1 VATQRERSERTVAA
15 LVSAGRS
22 LMSEHGYHAVTVDA
36 MAAQAGVAKGAFY
49 HHFPSK
55 QALLDAVVDSLQGEI
70 ADELRARRRPY
81 PLSAIDLAEVLEDY
95 LRRAAS
101 DRRRRLVLIEGP
113 EVLGWTRWR
122 EIDDSHF
129 AGMTRAALA
138 MIMPAGTEDARIEIA
153 TRLVLGAVMEAAL
166 ATGRA
171 SNRGEVAAQF
181 GNVLRDLLT
190 GLAGGTDERR
200 AH

>member
-1 VATQRERSERTVAA
+1 MPSQRERSERTVAA
-15 LVSAGRS
+15 IVSAGRE
-22 LMSEHGYHAVTVDA
+22 LMAEHGYSAVTVDA
-36 MAAQAGVAKGAFY
+36 LAARAGVAKGAFY
-49 HHFPSK
+49 HHFPAK
-55 QALLDAVVDSLQGEI
+55 KALLDAVVDQLQGEI

-81 PLSAIDLAEVLEDY
+81 PLSAVDFAEVLEDY

-129 AGMTRAALA
+129 AGMTRAALTQ
-138 MIMPAGTEDARIEIA
+138 IMTPGTEDARIETA

-171 SNRGEVAAQF
+171 GDRGAAAAQF
-181 GNVLRDLLT
+181 GTVLRDLLS
-190 GLAGGTDERR
+190 GLARD
-200 AH
+200 A

>member
-1 VATQRERSERTVAA
+1 MPTQRERRERTVAA
-15 LVSAGRS
+15 IVSAGRE
-22 LMSEHGYHAVTVDA
+22 LMAEHGYSAVTVDA
-36 MAAQAGVAKGAFY
+36 LAARAGVAKGAFY
-49 HHFPSK
+49 HHFPAK
-55 QALLDAVVDSLQGEI
+55 KALLDAVVDQLQGEI

-81 PLSAIDLAEVLEDY
+81 PLSAVDLAEVLEDY
-95 LRRAAS
+95 LRRAAN

-129 AGMTRAALA
+129 AGMTRAALSQ
-138 MIMPAGTEDARIEIA
+138 IMPPGTKDARIETA

-171 SNRGEVAAQF
+171 GDPGAVAAQF
-181 GNVLRDLLT
+181 GTVLRDLLS
-190 GLAGGTDERR
+190 GLARD
-200 AH
+200 A

>member
-1 VATQRERSERTVAA
+1 MPTQRERRERTVAA
-15 LVSAGRS
+15 IVSAGRE
-22 LMSEHGYHAVTVDA
+22 LMAERGYGAVTVDA
-36 MAAQAGVAKGAFY
+36 LAARAGVAKGAFY
-49 HHFPSK
+49 HHFPAK
-55 QALLDAVVDSLQGEI
+55 KALLDAVVDGLQGEI

-81 PLSAIDLAEVLEDY
+81 PLSAVDLAEVLEDY
-95 LRRAAS
+95 LRRAAD

-129 AGMTRAALA
+129 AGMTRAALSQ
-138 MIMPAGTEDARIEIA
+138 IMPPGTEEARIETA

-171 SNRGEVAAQF
+171 GDREAVAARF
-181 GNVLRDLLT
+181 GTVLRDLLS
-190 GLAGGTDERR
+190 GLAGD
-200 AH
+200 A